1 MKALVKRYAEP
12 GLWMEEVPMPQVG
25 VNDVLIK
32 VTKAAICGTDLHMYK
47 WDEWSQSHC
56 TPPYIMGHEFV
67 GVAVEVGPGVRGVA
81 EAGRCRCG
89 AGYGAESD
97 HQRNFGAG
105 GADAAAQ
112 GAKAKLLPTA
122 AGAWLYEPHPAHRY
136 SGRSAVYHL

>member
-12 GLWMEEVPMPQVG
+12 GLWMEEVPMPKVG

-67 GVAVEVGPGVRGVA
+67 GVAVEVWSRA
-81 EAGRCRCG
+81 SCSG
-89 AGYGAESD
+89 A
-97 HQRNFGAG
+97 N
-105 GADAAAQ
+105 
-112 GAKAKLLPTA
+112 
-122 AGAWLYEPHPAHRY
+122 
-136 SGRSAVYHL
+136 